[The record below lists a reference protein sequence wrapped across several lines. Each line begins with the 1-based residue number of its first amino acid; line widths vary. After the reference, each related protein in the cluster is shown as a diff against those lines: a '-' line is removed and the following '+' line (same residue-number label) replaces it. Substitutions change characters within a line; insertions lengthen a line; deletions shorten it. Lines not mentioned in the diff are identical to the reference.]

1 MSTPT
6 DKTIR
11 LLMMLLENPFGYPKE
26 DIMDRLEIGRSTFY
40 KYLDTIKRHG
50 INVEKEGSFYKII
63 NVRLARTSRNI
74 QTEERLYKNASHLL
88 STKIKFK
95 KNN

>member
-11 LLMMLLENPFGYPKE
+11 MLMMLLENPFGYSME
-26 DIMDRLEIGRSTFY
+26 DITGRLEIGRSTFY

-50 INVEKEGSFYKII
+50 VKVEKEGSFYKIT
-63 NVRLARTSRNI
+63 NVRLAKTGRNI
-74 QTEERLYKNASHLL
+74 QTNFDLHLKALQLL
-88 STKIKFK
+88 SAKNKSK